1 MVERD
6 LLNIKAVQSLIL
18 LLWQGLG
25 GDTAEG
31 TLAGARNSH
40 LQRHWLRAGGG
51 KSWGRTSHLWF
62 GLRLP

>member
-1 MVERD
+1 MERD

-25 GDTAEG
+25 GDIAEG

-40 LQRHWLRAGGG
+40 LQRRG
-51 KSWGRTSHLWF
+51 
-62 GLRLP
+62 